1 MLTYYKGGFNDYM
14 IRTAQIPCGSNYLAL
29 RLQDMLTQTD
39 YGVLLNPGQWTYNQ
53 PESFVSFSVN
63 LDTTTGNTPNAS
75 QFRATLVPAYVP
87 SGSESVSYNDEV
99 WNGSIQF
106 FQSQSVDKTGY
117 VNQIPLEG
125 RLSADSSNEY
135 IILK

>member
-1 MLTYYKGGFNDYM
+1 MLTYYKGRFNDYM
-14 IRTAQIPCGSNYLAL
+14 IRTSQLPCGSNYLAL

-39 YGVLLNPGQWTYNQ
+39 YGVLLNPGQWTYNE

-63 LDTTTGNTPNAS
+63 LDTTTGNTPNAT
-75 QFRATLVPAYVP
+75 QFRAVLVPAISSSTTPFTYQQP
-87 SGSESVSYNDEV
+87 V
-99 WNGSIQF
+99 WNGSIEV
-106 FQSQSVDKTGY
+106 FQSQSVDKTAY

-135 IILK
+135 IILN